1 MHLCPYSCLCAS
13 HKCGHPSEIISSTCH
28 VSLLHLLIC
37 FFLLLVILFLCFLC
51 WIFKAAWFPSSICLS
66 FKWSYFVLMLCLFQQ
81 KKEKTERLAGDSP
94 AKRKWEIY
102 TASVFYI
109 LPLKSFCMDLITL
122 ICTIEPK
129 WLIEAMFIDF
139 LSWANLWLG
148 NIKINVSSGWN
159 MNARHWWSLST
170 VNWDLGYASTWQQKQ
185 ATWKL
190 VKFRK

>member
-1 MHLCPYSCLCAS
+1 
-13 HKCGHPSEIISSTCH
+13 
-28 VSLLHLLIC
+28 
-37 FFLLLVILFLCFLC
+37 
-51 WIFKAAWFPSSICLS
+51 
-66 FKWSYFVLMLCLFQQ
+66 MLCLFQQ

-148 NIKINVSSGWN
+148 NIKINVSSG
-159 MNARHWWSLST
+159 
-170 VNWDLGYASTWQQKQ
+170 
-185 ATWKL
+185 
-190 VKFRK
+190 